1 MHINRDVLQFKTIP
15 LLTIGPAESW
25 TFFSFAKRFHPAT
38 KFTSSRVETCDEEYP
53 ELPFQNSFVHIG
65 NVDVKLMEECSP

>member
-25 TFFSFAKRFHPAT
+25 TFFPLQNDFIQQR
-38 KFTSSRVETCDEEYP
+38 TSLVP
-53 ELPFQNSFVHIG
+53 G
-65 NVDVKLMEECSP
+65 